1 MELHYFLRLQE
12 KTAIRELMAEE
23 HQVAKRDLQ
32 YRLKLAEDE
41 QNERLKAVI
50 NCTAIFD
57 KTRIYYNVIVP
68 NC

>member
-1 MELHYFLRLQE
+1 
-12 KTAIRELMAEE
+12 MAEE

-32 YRLKLAEDE
+32 YRLKMAEDE

-57 KTRIYYNVIVP
+57 KTRIYYNVL